1 MARKSRESASQ
12 ERPGTLEAVKARLG
26 VAAGARLGAEAG
38 ANVAR
43 QGGNAVDACVASCI
57 TAWVAEP
64 FFVSVGGSGFIA
76 VRTPDGTV
84 EVIDGNNTM
93 PSSAPTTAGQGLERT
108 YLDYSNGMYT
118 GIGAG
123 SVGVPGILAAAHT
136 AWERHGKIEWAALF
150 EDAIEIARA
159 GVSFPKTSA
168 YYLSVTWDAI
178 WSKFKNAHD
187 LFSDESGQPLIEGS
201 LIKQPDL
208 AEALAMMAERGPEVF
223 YSGELARE
231 IVETIADGDGL
242 ITPED
247 LAGYTAEVRAP
258 VSTNAFGWTIES
270 NPPPSVG
277 GAVLVHMLALL
288 DEASLDDP
296 LERLSAMVEAQRAA
310 VGFRQERYQDPGAI
324 AGAFE
329 EALSTLRSKALRS
342 PSTTHASAADSDGYA
357 CSITASNGY
366 GSGLV
371 VHGMLLN
378 NTLGEE
384 ELNPLGVHRLPPG
397 SRCHSN
403 MAPTIA
409 SGPGMTV
416 ALGSPGADRIVSAI
430 VQTFL
435 RIAVDGVSLADAV
448 AAPRAHLDPRREG
461 ELLCYE
467 LDLPGAELGYTPRH
481 YDEIH
486 MYFGAVQAASVSD
499 DGTVDAVFDPRRS
512 GGSALV

>member
-1 MARKSRESASQ
+1 M
-12 ERPGTLEAVKARLG
+12 TARLG
-26 VAAGARLGAEAG
+26 IAAGNKLGADAG

-43 QGGNAVDACVASCI
+43 QGGNAVDACIASCI
-57 TAWVAEP
+57 MAWVAEP

-76 VRTPDGTV
+76 VRAPDGHV

-93 PSSAPTTAGQGLERT
+93 PLTVPTSPGQGIERI

-123 SVGVPGILAAAHT
+123 SIGVPGILAAARL
-136 AWERHGKIEWAALF
+136 AWERHGKIEWEALF
-150 EDAIEIARA
+150 TDAIAAARA
-159 GVSFPKTSA
+159 GVPFPKTSA

-178 WSKFKNAHD
+178 WSKFKAARN
-187 LFSDESGQPLIEGS
+187 LFSDDAGQPLIEGAV
-201 LIKQPDL
+201 LEQPEL
-208 AEALAMMAERGPEVF
+208 AEALEMVATQGPESF
-223 YSGELARE
+223 YSGQLGNE
-231 IVETIADGDGL
+231 IANEIADGDGL
-242 ITPED
+242 ISLED
-247 LAGYTAEVRAP
+247 LAQYSSEVRSP
-258 VSTNAFGWTIES
+258 VSTDAFGWTIES

-288 DEASLDDP
+288 ADSNLDDP
-296 LERLSAMVEAQRAA
+296 LERLRAIVEAQRAA
-310 VGFRQERYQDPGAI
+310 VGYRLERYQDPGAI

-329 EALSTLRSKALRS
+329 EALDNLRNKSMRS
-342 PSTTHASAADSDGYA
+342 PSTTHASAADRDGYA

-403 MAPTIA
+403 MSPTIA
-409 SGPGMTV
+409 SGPDMTV

-435 RIAVDGVSLADAV
+435 RIAVDGESLTDAV
-448 AAPRAHLDPRREG
+448 AAPRAHLDPRRDG

-467 LDLPGAELGYTPRH
+467 LELPGAELGYTPRH

-486 MYFGAVQAASVSD
+486 MYFGAVQAASVSS
-499 DGTVDAVFDPRRS
+499 DGRVDAAFDPRRS